1 MNKPIPKIDIDGLT
15 EQQIEQIQT
24 IITSFK
30 QQNELEL
37 KKSQSKG
44 INQSQPID
52 DIFFESDILQTFNRS
67 MLYGKRIS
75 TNIS

>member
-15 EQQIEQIQT
+15 EQQIKQIQT

-37 KKSQSKG
+37 KKSQSRG
-44 INQSQPID
+44 INQSQPMD
-52 DIFFESDILQTFNRS
+52 DIFFESDILQPFNRS

>member
-15 EQQIEQIQT
+15 EEQIEQIQI

-37 KKSQSKG
+37 KKSQSQE
-44 INQSQPID
+44 INQSQPMD
-52 DIFFESDILQTFNRS
+52 DIFFESDILQPFNRA
-67 MLYGKRIS
+67 MLYGKRI
-75 TNIS
+75 